1 MKSWK
6 APFGSEDEDQLVSNT
21 PTHELDMT
29 TDVQVAGKKVL
40 GSVVRD
46 QLVSSTPA
54 HDMEMTTDVP
64 NVGKKGSGALVMG
77 QVVSNAPAYD
87 MDKTTVV
94 PIVGKECSDEE
105 VEAPLVTDA
114 PAHEM
119 DMTTVVP
126 IVGKECSDEE
136 IEAPLVTDAPAH
148 EMDMTTVVT
157 TVRKNGSDAV
167 VENQVVSNAPALVKV
182 NNVLVHHNSKE
193 IYSIVNK
200 LSGFM
205 GLNAEF
211 GPIYGE
217 NRIGSFQAVVKKM
230 KAYTDLNDKSYFINV
245 GCVRGKPNLHVAQD
259 PGVAISIGMEVV
271 ENRLDVCLKHFFAV
285 LQRAKNQQNEEI
297 SPVNRLGYNCYFL
310 KMDVTEAASFDPF
323 THP

>member
-6 APFGSEDEDQLVSNT
+6 ALFGSEVE
-21 PTHELDMT
+21 
-29 TDVQVAGKKVL
+29 
-40 GSVVRD
+40 D

-54 HDMEMTTDVP
+54 HDMEMTMDVP
-64 NVGKKGSGALVMG
+64 NVGKKGSGALVTG

-119 DMTTVVP
+119 DMTTVV
-126 IVGKECSDEE
+126 
-136 IEAPLVTDAPAH
+136 
-148 EMDMTTVVT
+148 TTVW
-157 TVRKNGSDAV
+157 KNGSDAV
-167 VENQVVSNAPALVKV
+167 VKDQVVSNAPALVKV
-182 NNVLVHHNSKE
+182 NNVLVRHNSKKN
-193 IYSIVNK
+193 YSIVNK
-200 LSGFM
+200 LSGTM

-230 KAYTDLNDKSYFINV
+230 KAYTDLNDKSYFIDV
-245 GCVRGKPNLHVAQD
+245 GCGGGKPNLHVAQD
-259 PGVAISIGMEVV
+259 LGVAISIGEEVV

-285 LQRAKNQQNEEI
+285 LQRANNQQNEEI

-310 KMDVTEAASFDPF
+310 NMDVTEAASFDPF
-323 THP
+323 THL